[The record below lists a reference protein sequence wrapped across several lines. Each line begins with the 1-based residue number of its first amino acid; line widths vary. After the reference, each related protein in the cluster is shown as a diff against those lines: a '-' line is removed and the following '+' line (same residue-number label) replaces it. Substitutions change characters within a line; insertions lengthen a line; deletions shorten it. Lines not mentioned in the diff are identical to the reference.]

1 MAELATLAR
10 PYASALFSIAQPD
23 ALDAWAAVL
32 DAAAQLAR
40 HPDVRRMIAMPQL
53 KREYLCTVL
62 VDILTPIVAAA
73 QRVQIKNFVRLL
85 LDHRR
90 FHVLPEIATQFDTL
104 KLARE
109 GIHAAKIVSAFP
121 LESEAL
127 KTLTAALERRF
138 GCKLAPK
145 AEADASL
152 IGGVCVTVGDRVL
165 DVSARARL
173 VQMRVELMRS

>member
-10 PYASALFSIAQPD
+10 PYASALYSIAQPD
-23 ALDAWAAVL
+23 ALVALAAVL
-32 DAAAQLAR
+32 DADAQLAR

-73 QRVQIKNFVRLL
+73 QRVQIKNFVR
-85 LDHRR
+85 
-90 FHVLPEIATQFDTL
+90 
-104 KLARE
+104 
-109 GIHAAKIVSAFP
+109 FP

-173 VQMRVELMRS
+173 VQMRGELMRS

>member
-62 VDILTPIVAAA
+62 VDISTPIVAAA
-73 QRVQIKNFVRLL
+73 QRVRIINFARRL

-90 FHVLPEIATQFDTL
+90 FYVLPAIATQFDTI
-104 KLARE
+104 KLA
-109 GIHAAKIVSAFP
+109 
-121 LESEAL
+121 L
-127 KTLTAALERRF
+127 
-138 GCKLAPK
+138 
-145 AEADASL
+145 
-152 IGGVCVTVGDRVL
+152 
-165 DVSARARL
+165 
-173 VQMRVELMRS
+173 

>member
-32 DAAAQLAR
+32 DAAA
-40 HPDVRRMIAMPQL
+40 HPDDGRAARQHRERLPRHQL

-145 AEADASL
+145 AEADA
-152 IGGVCVTVGDRVL
+152 
-165 DVSARARL
+165 
-173 VQMRVELMRS
+173 